1 MEYVKPE
8 KYYKEYEDDELDKFK
23 SEIKENK
30 KLITKILQSN
40 IKENDTYEQLNERF
54 EKIENNYKELENRIN
69 EIEEFL
75 TRRRRGSI
83 FNSR

>member
-23 SEIKENK
+23 SEIKEN
-30 KLITKILQSN
+30 
-40 IKENDTYEQLNERF
+40 
-54 EKIENNYKELENRIN
+54 RIN